1 MKGVLKMPEPKIYD
15 NLDDFEKEWQEEL
28 EKANQEV
35 ESEDD
40 ETEDEDE
47 VEETEETEVEETD
60 ETEETDGDEVEP
72 KGDETIEPVKKDKK
86 ELKPE
91 EKAAYSFQKMREET
105 KAEKEARLKAEEKL
119 KKFEETAKSLG
130 YESVEAFEQAIEE
143 QRIKK
148 EAEKQGRDPEI
159 VKELSDLRRRLEKQE
174 KEKAEL
180 ERKVREENTIKAMG
194 EFITENQLSEDDF
207 SKVLE
212 LAANDGFNSV
222 DDFMAVKGVKN
233 YLKGV
238 AADIIFERKKQL
250 EIEKTKKKEKL
261 ATEKHTQTTNTQ
273 DKKSLKQMAEDEV
286 YAEYGIKRGK

>member
-1 MKGVLKMPEPKIYD
+1 MPEPKIYD

-28 EKANQEV
+28 EKANKEV
-35 ESEDD
+35 EAEDD
-40 ETEDEDE
+40 EEEDE

-60 ETEETDGDEVEP
+60 ETEENADGDEVEP
-72 KGDETIEPVKKDKK
+72 KGDEIIEPVKKAKK

-159 VKELSDLRRRLEKQE
+159 VKELSELRRRLEKQE

-194 EFITENQLSEDDF
+194 EFITENQLSEEDF

-238 AADIIFERKKQL
+238 AADIIFERKKQIEL
-250 EIEKTKKKEKL
+250 EKAKKKDKL
-261 ATEKHTQTTNTQ
+261 DGGKHKQTAQIPDNKTLQ
-273 DKKSLKQMAEDEV
+273 QKAEEEV
-286 YAEYGIKRGK
+286 YAEYGIRRK

>member
-1 MKGVLKMPEPKIYD
+1 MPEPKIYD
-15 NLDDFEKEWQEEL
+15 SIEDFEKEWQEEL

-35 ESEDD
+35 ETEEEDKEEDD
-40 ETEDEDE
+40 

-60 ETEETDGDEVEP
+60 ETEEQTDGDEVEP

-105 KAEKEARLKAEEKL
+105 KTEKEARLKAEERL
-119 KKFEETAKSLG
+119 KKFEETAKTLG
-130 YESVEAFEQAIEE
+130 YANVDEFEKAIEE

-159 VKELSDLRRRLEKQE
+159 VRELSELRRRLEVQE
-174 KEKAEL
+174 REKAEL
-180 ERKVREENTIKAMG
+180 ERKSREDNAIKQMG
-194 EFITENQLSEDDF
+194 EFIKDNQLSEEDF

-212 LAANDGFNSV
+212 LAAQDGYATM
-222 DDFMAVKGVKN
+222 DDFISIRGVKN

-273 DKKSLKQMAEDEV
+273 DKKSLTQKAEDEV